1 MHQWVDSQKPSNKQ
15 ACLHKVSLHATR
27 AAMLCC
33 ALPHM
38 SGQGVSHIRCTQAIQ
53 QSIRFITEG
62 APRNCYGVSLSSP
75 CQACCNAQS
84 RLSMHVFT
92 LTDNLAKS
100 VGQHTAAAEAGS
112 WECDEHWY
120 TTTVPLDIKVPL
132 LLRYFGSHISPD
144 STVMA
149 DDPDI

>member
-1 MHQWVDSQKPSNKQ
+1 
-15 ACLHKVSLHATR
+15 
-27 AAMLCC
+27 
-33 ALPHM
+33 
-38 SGQGVSHIRCTQAIQ
+38 
-53 QSIRFITEG
+53 
-62 APRNCYGVSLSSP
+62 
-75 CQACCNAQS
+75 
-84 RLSMHVFT
+84 MHVFT

-120 TTTVPLDIKVPL
+120 TTPTVPLQLLDIKVPL

-144 STVMA
+144 STVVA